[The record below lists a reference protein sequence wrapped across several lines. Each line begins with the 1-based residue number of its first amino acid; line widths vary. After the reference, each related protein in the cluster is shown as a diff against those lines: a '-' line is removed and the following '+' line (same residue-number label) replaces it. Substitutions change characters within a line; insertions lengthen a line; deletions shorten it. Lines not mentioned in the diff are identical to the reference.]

1 MWKKAQGFVADHVEP
16 SDNTESDSTN
26 CHGRAMGETVCR
38 QPLTVDIWVHSHS
51 ILRGMCGGHSGT
63 AMCVCVCFLRVPRL
77 PLSASF
83 C

>member
-1 MWKKAQGFVADHVEP
+1 MCKKAQYFVADHVER

-26 CHGRAMGETVCR
+26 CHVRAMGETVCR
-38 QPLTVDIWVHSHS
+38 QPLIADIWVHSHTT
-51 ILRGMCGGHSGT
+51 LRGMCGGHSGT
-63 AMCVCVCFLRVPRL
+63 AIFFFLRVPRL